1 MPQTR
6 SSAENIGTER
16 QPNEADDYRRL
27 VQQVADKVWLLW
39 REELRR
45 DRERRGSEVSKC
57 RR

>member
-6 SSAENIGTER
+6 SSAENTGTER